1 MREAKRR
8 RLVTGGRR
16 GQWERLG
23 RIRLQHD
30 RALLHAAEV
39 KRQEVEA
46 KRARLAALRVRGWRA
61 LLPMSLADLRDQVR
75 VFKEVDGVDIKL
87 GDAAS
92 KLACLLLL
100 TGLLSKPLPPFS
112 TRLYLDLLPHT
123 SSL

>member
-1 MREAKRR
+1 
-8 RLVTGGRR
+8 
-16 GQWERLG
+16 
-23 RIRLQHD
+23 
-30 RALLHAAEV
+30 
-39 KRQEVEA
+39 
-46 KRARLAALRVRGWRA
+46 
-61 LLPMSLADLRDQVR
+61 MSLADLRDQVR

-100 TGLLSKPLPPFS
+100 TELLSKPLPPFP